1 MKALTILGLLV
12 SLYTAA
18 LCLPTEMLE
27 LAKIAAGVALMSGV
41 PSVVD
46 GLLDEQ
52 QG

>member
-1 MKALTILGLLV
+1 MKALAILGVLV

-27 LAKIAAGVALMSGV
+27 LAKFAAGVALMIGV

-52 QG
+52 PG

>member
-1 MKALTILGLLV
+1 MKVLAILGVLV

-27 LAKIAAGVALMSGV
+27 LAKFAAGVVLMIGV

>member
-1 MKALTILGLLV
+1 MKALAILGALV

-18 LCLPTEMLE
+18 LCLPDEMLE
-27 LAKIAAGVALMSGV
+27 LAKIATGVALMIGV

>member
-1 MKALTILGLLV
+1 MKALTILGVLV

-18 LCLPTEMLE
+18 LCLPGEMLE
-27 LAKIAAGVALMSGV
+27 LAKFAAGVALMIGV
-41 PSVVD
+41 PSAVD

>member
-1 MKALTILGLLV
+1 MKVLAILGVLV
-12 SLYTAA
+12 SLYTAV

-27 LAKIAAGVALMSGV
+27 LAKFAVGVALMIGV

>member
-1 MKALTILGLLV
+1 MKALAILGLLV
-12 SLYTAA
+12 SLYTAV
-18 LCLPTEMLE
+18 LCLPSEMLE
-27 LAKIAAGVALMSGV
+27 LAKVAAGISLMIGV

>member
-1 MKALTILGLLV
+1 MKALAILGVLV
-12 SLYTAA
+12 SLYTAV

-27 LAKIAAGVALMSGV
+27 LAKFVAGVALMIGV

>member
-1 MKALTILGLLV
+1 MKALAILGLLA
-12 SLYTAA
+12 SLYTAV
-18 LCLPTEMLE
+18 LCLPGEMLE
-27 LAKIAAGVALMSGV
+27 LAKIAAGVALMIGV

>member
-1 MKALTILGLLV
+1 MKARAILGVLV

-27 LAKIAAGVALMSGV
+27 LAKFTAGVALMIGV